1 VDGLKGRCGAPVLVV
16 GVNRLAEL
24 DCIFCKIGGG
34 EIPSERV
41 FDDGVAFAIRD
52 IAPKAPVHL
61 LVIPFAHVE
70 ALESTTDGGQLA
82 SAHCLEVAPGI
93 ATSAGLESY
102 RLVVNQGAD
111 AGQEVSHFH
120 LHILGGRRL
129 GAMG

>member
-1 VDGLKGRCGAPVLVV
+1 MADW
-16 GVNRLAEL
+16 
-24 DCIFCKIGGG
+24 DCIFCKIGEG

-70 ALESTTDGGQLA
+70 ALESTTDVGQLA

-93 ATSAGLESY
+93 AASAGLEGY
-102 RLVVNQGAD
+102 RLVVNQGD
-111 AGQEVSHFH
+111 DSGQTLSHIHMH
-120 LHILGGRRL
+120 LLGGKRL
-129 GAMG
+129 ASLG